1 MDKNLAK
8 PIREWLN
15 SSQKKIMDD
24 GVYLLRRLNINNVP
38 YESLITD

>member
-8 PIREWLN
+8 PITEWLN
-15 SSQKKIMDD
+15 SSND
-24 GVYLLRRLNINNVP
+24 GVYLLRRLNIDNVS

>member
-15 SSQKKIMDD
+15 SSND
-24 GVYLLRRLNINNVP
+24 GGYLLRRLNINNVP

>member
-1 MDKNLAK
+1 MDGNLAK

-15 SSQKKIMDD
+15 SLND

-38 YESLITD
+38 YESLIKN

>member
-15 SSQKKIMDD
+15 SSND
-24 GVYLLRRLNINNVP
+24 GVYLLRRLNINSVP
-38 YESLITD
+38 YEFLITD

>member
-8 PIREWLN
+8 PIREFNPIRN
-15 SSQKKIMDD
+15 SSND

>member
-15 SSQKKIMDD
+15 SSNN
-24 GVYLLRRLNINNVP
+24 GVYLLRRLNIDNVS